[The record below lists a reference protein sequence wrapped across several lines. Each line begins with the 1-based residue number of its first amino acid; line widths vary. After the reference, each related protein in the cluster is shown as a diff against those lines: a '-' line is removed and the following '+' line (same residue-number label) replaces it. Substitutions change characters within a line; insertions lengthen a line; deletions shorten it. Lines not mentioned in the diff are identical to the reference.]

1 MSLSNHEK
9 NWLRFFGFCL
19 LAIAGIFIGSFFE
32 SWLGT
37 QLNGQYMAELA
48 NGVNTAPVRY
58 SWVPPLVALIIRIGF
73 ALPLLSELF
82 EFVVKFFSSKIDSLE
97 DDESEED

>member
-1 MSLSNHEK
+1 MPLSNHEK
-9 NWLRFFGFCL
+9 SWLRFFSFCL

-58 SWVPPLVALIIRIGF
+58 SWVPPLVALVIRIGF

-82 EFVVKFFSSKIDSLE
+82 ELVVKFFSKKIDSLE
-97 DDESEED
+97 DENEED

>member
-9 NWLRFFGFCL
+9 SWLRFFSFCL

-58 SWVPPLVALIIRIGF
+58 SWVPSIVALVIRIGF

-82 EFVVKFFSSKIDSLE
+82 ELVVKFFSSKLDSLG
-97 DDESEED
+97 DESEED

>member
-9 NWLRFFGFCL
+9 SWLRFFSFCL
-19 LAIAGIFIGSFFE
+19 LAIVGIFIGSFFE

-82 EFVVKFFSSKIDSLE
+82 ELVVKFFSSKIDSLE
-97 DDESEED
+97 DESEED